1 MHEDAKNL
9 ESLLI
14 REPTKVIKLFQLVR
28 NYCASSIF
36 LQRVKGMHDKLKA
49 QAALQVACASNTG
62 AAASAKANVPGLPKS
77 LHAADVLPPGA
88 KRAGSGTRTTF
99 IDNANAALKE
109 KQRLKDAADAA
120 KAVAAAADAAKEV
133 ADSAKA
139 VKAAAKAAAA
149 LKAKEA
155 KVAKASSQASKKQR
169 NTPSTRPPARKNN
182 LRPPAL
188 GTVVLDDDVS
198 HYYFFIIPNT
208 LLKAMLF

>member
-14 REPTKVIKLFQLVR
+14 EEPTKVIKLFQLVR

-49 QAALQVACASNTG
+49 QAALQVSCASNTD
-62 AAASAKANVPGLPKS
+62 AAASAKANVAGLPNS
-77 LHAADVLPPGA
+77 LHAAPLLPP

-109 KQRLKDAADAA
+109 KERVKAAADAA
-120 KAVAAAADAAKEV
+120 KTVAAAADAAKAA
-133 ADSAKA
+133 ADAAKA

-155 KVAKASSQASKKQR
+155 KLAKASSQASKRQR
-169 NTPSTRPPARKNN
+169 DTPSTCPPARKGN

-188 GTVVLDDDVS
+188 GTIVLDDEVS
-198 HYYFFIIPNT
+198 HYSF
-208 LLKAMLF
+208 LLYQILF

>member
-1 MHEDAKNL
+1 MHEKAKNL

-77 LHAADVLPPGA
+77 PNAADVLPPGA

-109 KQRLKDAADAA
+109 KERVKAAADAA

-155 KVAKASSQASKKQR
+155 KASSQASKKQR

-188 GTVVLDDDVS
+188 GTVVLDDEVS